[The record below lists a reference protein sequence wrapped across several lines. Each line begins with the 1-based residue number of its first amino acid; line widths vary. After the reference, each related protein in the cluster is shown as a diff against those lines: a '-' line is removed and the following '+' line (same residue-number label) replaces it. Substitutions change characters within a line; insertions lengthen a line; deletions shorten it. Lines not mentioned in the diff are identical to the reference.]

1 MAMSRLKFI
10 HLALIAVLCSVMS
23 SCDVLIPASVSYNE
37 YRAGVV
43 PVSSVGLKDANYKIL
58 KPLTASCN
66 VMTNGENICIVDGK
80 LRILVDGNTQYEYTY
95 LGSYD
100 KILTSFDPT
109 SLSLGIIDG
118 FPTLKNIREPEL
130 EVLAQQVALGKI
142 IKELIKVGGD
152 AITYP
157 VIEVNRKHPLDIA
170 AQEVIVNVS
179 TYAIKLNP
187 SK

>member
-1 MAMSRLKFI
+1 MRKSKNL
-10 HLALIAVLCSVMS
+10 LLVLIAVLCAVMS
-23 SCDVLIPASVSYNE
+23 SCKTYIPAPVSYNE

-66 VMTNGENICIVDGK
+66 VMTNGENLGFADGK
-80 LRILVDGNTQYEYTY
+80 FTILVDGNTQYEYTY
-95 LGSYD
+95 INMVD
-100 KILTSFDPT
+100 RMLTSFDPT

-118 FPTLKNIREPEL
+118 FPTLKNIRDPEL

-157 VIEVNRKHPLDIA
+157 VIEVSRKHPLYLA
-170 AQEVIVNVS
+170 GQEVIVNVS